1 MRTTSPTRS
10 IEQYPRRVD
19 LFCRAFGLS
28 ARQRDVFVS
37 LIGGSDTR
45 YVAAGLFIREHTIQ
59 NHPKFSFS
67 KTSLHSGRE
76 LVSAAI
82 GP

>member
-1 MRTTSPTRS
+1 M
-10 IEQYPRRVD
+10 
-19 LFCRAFGLS
+19 
-28 ARQRDVFVS
+28 FVS